1 LSFQQAPRNRGAS
14 PAPPAAG
21 RRVPGS
27 RRDWLA
33 AAALAAVTFAV
44 FGPALRCQF
53 VNFDDSVY
61 AAANPRVQEG
71 LSLHGFEWAFT
82 TFELSNWH
90 PLTWL
95 SLQLDATLWRQSDGK
110 AGPFGFHLTN
120 VLLHAANAA
129 LLFLALRA
137 LTGAFW
143 PSAVAALLFAVHPL
157 RAESVAWIAERKDV
171 LSVFFGL
178 LALWAYADYVKRPS
192 PWRYLA
198 VFAAFA
204 ASLMS
209 KPMLVTLPFLLLVLD
224 WWPLGRVRTLAD
236 WRRPAV
242 EKLPLLAL
250 TVALSVLTYRAQAEQ
265 GAVMG
270 SGASPPAVR
279 LANVAIGY
287 LTYLAKTAWPSGLAV
302 YYPYPKELRLPAAS
316 VAAALLVAL
325 TAGAVVLR
333 RRAPY
338 LLAGW
343 LWYLGTLVPV
353 IGIVQ
358 VGGQAY
364 ADRYSYFP
372 QVGILIALC
381 WGVAELTRK
390 NQGAAVTAAAVAA
403 VLLIAVTWSQLQFW
417 HDSVALWERAV
428 RVAEPSST
436 VLTNLGEAY
445 TEQNNPRE
453 AEAAYRKALRLE
465 PDSLVVLLNLGKLL
479 VVQGKPAEAGELFR
493 AACEAHPDSAP
504 AHQGLAEFL
513 LRQAKLDEAAREF
526 EEVARLSPDP
536 TDAYCK
542 AYCRLGREE
551 LRRGDLARARQWLE
565 KALSVRADCA
575 DAFAGLG
582 AIHLRQGQAEEGL
595 ARMREAVRCEPNSAR
610 RHFDLGVVLERQ
622 NHLEESAESLCR
634 AVELDPKSRE
644 YRSALNL
651 VLNRL
656 AGSGR
661 ADLARQIGER
671 LRGL

>member
-1 LSFQQAPRNRGAS
+1 
-14 PAPPAAG
+14 
-21 RRVPGS
+21 VPGS
-27 RRDWLA
+27 RRDWLT
-33 AAALAAVTFAV
+33 AAALAAVTFAA

-53 VNFDDSVY
+53 VNFDDTVY

-71 LSLHGFEWAFT
+71 LTGRGVAWAFT

-95 SLQLDATLWRQSDGK
+95 SLQLDATLWRQADGK

-137 LTGAFW
+137 LTGAYG
-143 PSAVAALLFAVHPL
+143 PSAAAALLFAVHPL

-178 LALWAYADYVKRPS
+178 LTLWAYADYVKRPS
-192 PWRYLA
+192 VWRSLA

-204 ASLMS
+204 ASLLC

-224 WWPLGRVRTLAD
+224 WWPLARVRTLAD

-250 TVALSVLTYRAQAEQ
+250 TVVLSVVTYQAQAEQ

-270 SGASPPAVR
+270 LEASPPAVR

-287 LTYLAKTAWPSGLAV
+287 LTYLVKTAWPSGLAV
-302 YYPYPKELRLPAAS
+302 YYPYPKELRPAA
-316 VAAALLVAL
+316 AAGAAVLLVAL
-325 TAGAVVLR
+325 TAGAVLSR

-353 IGIVQ
+353 VGLVQ

-372 QVGILIALC
+372 QIGILLALC
-381 WGVAELTRK
+381 WGVAELARK
-390 NQGAAVTAAAVAA
+390 NQGAAVAATAVAA
-403 VLLIAVTWSQLQFW
+403 VLLTTVTRSQLQFW

-428 RVAEPSST
+428 RVAEPNPTALS
-436 VLTNLGEAY
+436 NLGEAY

-453 AEAAYRKALRLE
+453 AEAAYRKALRLD
-465 PDSLVVLLNLGKLL
+465 PDWLVARLNLGKMF
-479 VVQGKPAEAGELFR
+479 VVQKRAAEAGEQFR
-493 AACEAHPDSAP
+493 AARDAHPDSAQ

-513 LRQAKLDEAAREF
+513 LWQAKPDEAVREF
-526 EEVARLSPDP
+526 EEVARLTPDP
-536 TDAYCK
+536 TDAYC
-542 AYCRLGREE
+542 RLGRVE
-551 LRRGDLARARQWLE
+551 LQRGDLGRARQWLE
-565 KALSVRADCA
+565 KALDLRPDAA
-575 DAFAGLG
+575 DAHAGLG
-582 AIHLRQGQAEEGL
+582 AIHIRQGQAEEGL
-595 ARMREAVRCEPNSAR
+595 AQMREAVRCDPTSAR
-610 RHFDLGVVLERQ
+610 RHFELGVVLERQ
-622 NHLEESAESLCR
+622 NHLEESAESLCK
-634 AVELDPKSRE
+634 AVELDPKTRD

-656 AGSGR
+656 AGAGR